1 MTGNNVVVDTNVF
14 IDLMKGE
21 NTIAQ
26 KLKSFEE
33 VYLSPIVLAELYFG
47 AYRSANPEKHL
58 NKVSIVIRDSKLLAI
73 DEITSRYFVQI
84 KLELFAKG
92 KPIPENDIWIAASAF
107 QYNTSVYTIDKHFN
121 EIEGINLFS

>member
-1 MTGNNVVVDTNVF
+1 MTGNSIVVDTNVF

-33 VYLSPIVLAELYFG
+33 IYLSPIVLAELYFG
-47 AYRSANPEKHL
+47 AHRSANPEKHL

-73 DEITSRYFVQI
+73 DEVTSRYFVHI

-107 QYNTSVYTIDKHFN
+107 QLIHQF
-121 EIEGINLFS
+121 IQ